1 MSEERKLEYPYINR
15 WKAFPSD
22 RTDIIKGMT
31 LLDYFA
37 GQALASMT
45 NGSPQKRADQA
56 YLIAEA
62 MMEMK
67 FHTLE
72 DKDDI

>member
-1 MSEERKLEYPYINR
+1 MNKERKLEYPYINR
-15 WKAFPSD
+15 WKAFPS
-22 RTDIIKGMT
+22 TGYVKGMT

-45 NGSPQKRADQA
+45 KGSPDKRADKA
-56 YLIAEA
+56 YAIAEA

-67 FHTLE
+67 LHTLS
-72 DKDDI
+72 DHDDV

>member
-1 MSEERKLEYPYINR
+1 MNKERKLEYPYINK

-22 RTDIIKGMT
+22 KYSVKGMT

-45 NGSPQKRADQA
+45 QGSPDIRADKA
-56 YLIAEA
+56 YEVAEA

-67 FHTLE
+67 LHTLS
-72 DKDDI
+72 DKDDE